1 MNKETDELIQEFVA
15 RGGNAQDWT
24 PAYSVAPTNSAP
36 IIREWQP
43 SDEDAPV
50 REVELA
56 RWDFKPGAGTSPS
69 RQIINARFEKLADRF
84 WVGSFSN
91 TRAIVPMLG
100 YYEWTGEKGS
110 KQPHFIRSD
119 ELLAAAGMYT
129 SHPTEDGGWRREFVI
144 ITREARDASGEIHD
158 RMPAFLTP
166 DTWDQWL
173 SPASLTVKGK
183 TAESQANRQELIAM
197 LDRSSLAVASTIRT
211 YPVDKRVSNVRT
223 LDRSDPTLIDP
234 VDVDA

>member
-1 MNKETDELIQEFVA
+1 MAAIKGYFQSMCGRFAMNKETDDLIREFVA
-15 RGGNAQDWT
+15 RGGNAQEWT

-36 IIREWQP
+36 ILREWQP
-43 SDEDAPV
+43 SDEEAPA
-50 REVELA
+50 RELELA
-56 RWDFKPGAGTSPS
+56 RWDFKPGAGPGPA

-100 YYEWTGEKGS
+100 YYEWTGEKGN

-158 RMPAFLTP
+158 RMPGLPHARHLGP
-166 DTWDQWL
+166 MAQSDL
-173 SPASLTVKGK
+173 A
-183 TAESQANRQELIAM
+183 
-197 LDRSSLAVASTIRT
+197 DREGQHG
-211 YPVDKRVSNVRT
+211 RVPGQPSGAHR
-223 LDRSDPTLIDP
+223 
-234 VDVDA
+234 DA